1 MEFVVVFLVVAL
13 IAMTILFVRE
23 RWAREDEQQQFA
35 AQRKELRAW
44 LAERPTKAEAD
55 SQRWTACHAAY
66 KAGWNDA
73 LLAAKAAEEAEA
85 QTLAAKAAAKAKAKA
100 ERLTMK

>member
-1 MEFVVVFLVVAL
+1 MEAFVILLALAL
-13 IAMTILFVRE
+13 IAVTVLFVRE
-23 RWAREDEQQQFA
+23 RLARMDERRQFSKERA
-35 AQRKELRAW
+35 ELRAW

-73 LLAAKAAEEAEA
+73 LTKVKAVE
-85 QTLAAKAAAKAKAKA
+85 AAKAKALAKVNGQ
-100 ERLTMK
+100 ELDRLTMK